1 MLTVPLWPD
10 YCQCTRASDWA
21 GLVAMLCQAGGSAQS
36 SPATRGHTGP
46 TRACHFLTGKASC
59 TNLCRKFL
67 IVIVIY
73 YFNCIEARSRN
84 DQYNDDATLAC
95 GAATARIVGGVDTL
109 KNQIPW
115 QCTFYNSD
123 DSWFVHLF
131 DLIE

>member
-1 MLTVPLWPD
+1 MILSQDCELYKMLQVCLNI
-10 YCQCTRASDWA
+10 C
-21 GLVAMLCQAGGSAQS
+21 
-36 SPATRGHTGP
+36 
-46 TRACHFLTGKASC
+46 
-59 TNLCRKFL
+59 
-67 IVIVIY
+67 
-73 YFNCIEARSRN
+73 FNTEARSRN